1 MNPALI
7 RLMALDVASLME
19 AFPARVEASKSA
31 LRKLLVADPP
41 KFREAAFDVL
51 RDRQA
56 LKQQS
61 GAGAGY
67 VADLLAQ
74 QNLLAAG
81 LLDRM
86 ASNRRDAMAI
96 AKSIAENSTCLPSA
110 LENAL
115 GSTLRE
121 PPYAGSAKR
130 ILDLLDLFA
139 VASSKNRLSMFQTQL
154 MEYPDEKVQSKAALL
169 VGGSAKSAVWV
180 GRHVRHEDA
189 RVQANA
195 VEALWTLSAS
205 DSRTMLAAASGS
217 SNNRVAGNAVL
228 GLYRLG
234 DVSAIPLIL
243 GMAQRDDPRA
253 QLSGLWAMGETQ
265 DPRFLEF
272 LTGEFTRSEG
282 RKRLAITRALAR
294 IRRREKTIEEA
305 ERIQIRALEAFR
317 QPDGWRRI
325 AFTLWSPRISDF
337 SVVKATEFGLWEGD
351 TPVYDYDVRC
361 PANPALLAA
370 GFVTPWFS
378 SATEPYADAVADG
391 LNRCLRLKRAQDL
404 WRIDGY
410 SIESRSGA
418 SADDE
423 DSEATQGSELVRSG
437 VNLRS
442 GFLSDR
448 DVLDETIRS
457 AGTATKGSPDAF
469 LAIEQLCRALGKYSA
484 ARHGFV
490 FLHRE
495 GNRGWDD
502 PVSLTRLGERI
513 AAEQIVLHGFA
524 PSAVLDCA
532 GFQSLCRGI
541 RGGTF
546 IHTSVD
552 RLPEAIEQIYAQL
565 LNGFEIRYWVPAEQE
580 AAAVKLRLWSD
591 HGAGQAEVAL
601 RMAVESF

>member
-7 RLMALDVASLME
+7 RLMTQDVATLVE
-19 AFPARVEASKSA
+19 AFPARAEASKKA
-31 LRKLLVADPP
+31 LRKLLVADPST
-41 KFREAAFDVL
+41 FREAAFDVL
-51 RDRQA
+51 RDQHA

-61 GAGAGY
+61 WAGAGY
-67 VADLLAQ
+67 VADLLALE
-74 QNLLAAG
+74 NLLAAG
-81 LLDRM
+81 LADRM
-86 ASNRRDAMAI
+86 ATNRREAMAI
-96 AKSIAENSTCLPSA
+96 AKSIAENNTCLPSA
-110 LENAL
+110 LENTL
-115 GSTLRE
+115 GSSLRE

-130 ILDLLDLFA
+130 IMDLLDLFA
-139 VASSKNRLSMFQTQL
+139 VASSENRLSMFQTQL

-189 RVQANA
+189 RVRANA
-195 VEALWTLSAS
+195 VEALWTLNAS

-217 SNNRVAGNAVL
+217 SHNRVAGNAAL

-243 GMAQRDDPRA
+243 GMAQREDPGA

-265 DPRFLEF
+265 DPRFLTF

-294 IRRREKTIEEA
+294 IRRREKIIEEA
-305 ERIQIRALEAFR
+305 EPIHIRALQASLE
-317 QPDGWRRI
+317 PDGWRRI
-325 AFTLWSPRISDF
+325 AFTLWSPRIGDL
-337 SVVKATEFGLWEGD
+337 SVVKATEFVLWEGD
-351 TPVYDYDVRC
+351 TPVYDYDVRR
-361 PANPALLAA
+361 PPNPALLVA
-370 GFVTPWFS
+370 GFLTPWFV

-391 LNRCLRLKRAQDL
+391 LNRCLRLKRTQDL
-404 WRIDGY
+404 WRIDRY

-423 DSEATQGSELVRSG
+423 DSEATQGSELVRPG
-437 VNLRS
+437 VKIRH

-448 DVLDETIRS
+448 DALDEAIRPM
-457 AGTATKGSPDAF
+457 GTAPQGTPDSF
-469 LAIEQLCRALGKYSA
+469 GAIEQLCRALGKYSA
-484 ARHGFV
+484 PRHGFI

-495 GNRGWDD
+495 GNRGLDD
-502 PVSLTRLGERI
+502 PANLTRLRERI
-513 AAEQIVLHGFA
+513 VAEQIVLHGFA

-532 GFQSLCRGI
+532 GFRSLCRAI

-552 RLPEAIEQIYAQL
+552 QLPEAIEQVYAHL
-565 LNGFEIRYWVPAEQE
+565 LNGFEIRYRVPAEQE
-580 AAAVKLRLWSD
+580 AAAVKLRVWSD
-591 HGAGQAEVAL
+591 HGAGQAEAAMG
-601 RMAVESF
+601 MAVESF